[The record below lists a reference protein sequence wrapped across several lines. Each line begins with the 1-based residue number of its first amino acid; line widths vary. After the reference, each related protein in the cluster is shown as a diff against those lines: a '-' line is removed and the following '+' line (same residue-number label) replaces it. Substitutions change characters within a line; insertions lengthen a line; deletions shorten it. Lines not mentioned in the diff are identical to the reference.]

1 MEINSA
7 PAIELK
13 KHLHVCSD
21 RRDKRE
27 KKKKR
32 KKRMLLQTVLKDDST
47 AINPVLV

>member
-13 KHLHVCSD
+13 KHLHVCFD
-21 RRDKRE
+21 LRDKRKKE
-27 KKKKR
+27 KK

>member
-27 KKKKR
+27 KKKK
-32 KKRMLLQTVLKDDST
+32 KEENASSNCIKRWFNSD
-47 AINPVLV
+47 

>member
-13 KHLHVCSD
+13 KHLHVCFD
-21 RRDKRE
+21 RRDKRKKE
-27 KKKKR
+27 K